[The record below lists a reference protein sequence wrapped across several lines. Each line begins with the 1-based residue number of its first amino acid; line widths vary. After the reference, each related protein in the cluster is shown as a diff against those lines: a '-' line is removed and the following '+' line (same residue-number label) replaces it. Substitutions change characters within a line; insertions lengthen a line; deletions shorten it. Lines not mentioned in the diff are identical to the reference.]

1 METFDLG
8 IAWDSEFDNEFVNDL
23 NDRALKEGVKPYLI
37 HVYNFFSS
45 LKDITDSQLTFRCFF
60 DRSSDDSSTFG
71 GLADFL
77 KKKDINFINH
87 PDNVKNSIDKSKIHS
102 MFISYGLPVP
112 KTVFL
117 KPQEEKQVL
126 EAKIQHVSV
135 PCMLKSAFGSCS
147 EGTALVINSLDDA
160 LRLMG
165 QEEDK
170 SYFAQEQVSPINLEN
185 KPAWFKVLYCFGEI
199 ILCRW
204 HPVDKEYDALS
215 LKQIYRLG
223 LHEIWPITK
232 KIKQACRLDF
242 FSTDIAMKDKGKFL
256 VVDYVNDRP
265 DMRKKSKFK
274 DALPDEIVDKVINSI
289 VSFVKKPI
297 KKDGSQSVRSKS
309 GQG

>member
-8 IAWDSEFDNEFVNDL
+8 IAWDQEQDNEFVEGL
-23 NDRALKEGVKPYLI
+23 NNYALKEGLRPYLL
-37 HVYNFFSS
+37 HGYNFYTS
-45 LKDITDSQLTFRCFF
+45 LKDISEGNINFRLFLN
-60 DRSSDDSSTFG
+60 RTSEDDPVFS
-71 GLADFL
+71 GLPDFL
-77 KKKDINFINH
+77 KRKGITFINH
-87 PDNVKNSIDKSKIHS
+87 PDNTKKSRDKFQMHS
-102 MFISYGLPVP
+102 MFVSYGLPIP

-126 EAKIQHVSV
+126 ESKIQHVSV
-135 PCMLKSAFGSCS
+135 PCILKSSFGSYGN
-147 EGTALVINSLDDA
+147 GTVLTINSLDDA

-199 ILCRW
+199 IPCRW
-204 HPVDKEYDALS
+204 HPVIREYEILP
-215 LKQIYRLG
+215 LRQIYRLG
-223 LHEIWPITK
+223 LHEIWPMTK
-232 KIKQACRLDF
+232 KIKQACKLDF

-274 DALPDEIVDKVINSI
+274 DGLPDEMVDKII
-289 VSFVKKPI
+289 GDIIAFVKQKYG
-297 KKDGSQSVRSKS
+297 KAEK
-309 GQG
+309 

>member
-1 METFDLG
+1 MEIFDLG
-8 IAWDSEFDNEFVNDL
+8 IAWDNESDNEFVNDL
-23 NDRALKEGVKPYLI
+23 NARALKVGVKPYLI
-37 HVYNFFSS
+37 HAYNFFSS
-45 LKDITDSQLTFRCFF
+45 LKDITDGQLCFNCFF

-77 KKKDINFINH
+77 KQKDINFINH

-102 MFISYGLPVP
+102 MFVSYGLPIP
-112 KTVFL
+112 KTVFI

-126 EAKIQHVSV
+126 EAKIQHISV
-135 PCMLKSAFGSCS
+135 PCVVKSAFSSCS
-147 EGTALVINSLDDA
+147 EDTALAINSLVDA

-165 QEEDK
+165 EEEDK
-170 SYFAQEQVSPINLEN
+170 SYFAQEQVASINLEN

-204 HPVDKEYDALS
+204 HPETGEYEALS
-215 LKQIYRLG
+215 LRQIYRLG
-223 LHEIWPITK
+223 LYEIWPITK
-232 KIKQACRLDF
+232 KIRQACKLDF
-242 FSTDIAMKDKGKFL
+242 FSTDIVMKEKGKFL

-289 VSFVKKPI
+289 ISFI
-297 KKDGSQSVRSKS
+297 KN
-309 GQG
+309 

>member
-1 METFDLG
+1 MEIFDLG
-8 IAWDSEFDNEFVNDL
+8 IAWDNESDNEFVNDL
-23 NDRALKEGVKPYLI
+23 NARALKVGVRPYLI
-37 HVYNFFSS
+37 HAYNFFSS
-45 LKDITDSQLTFRCFF
+45 LKNITEGELTFRCFL
-60 DRSSDDSSTFG
+60 DRFSDDTSTFG

-77 KKKDINFINH
+77 KQKDINFINH

-102 MFISYGLPVP
+102 MFVSYGLPIP
-112 KTVFL
+112 KTVFI

-126 EAKIQHVSV
+126 EAKIQHISV
-135 PCMLKSAFGSCS
+135 PCVVKSAFSSCS
-147 EGTALVINSLDDA
+147 EDTALAINSLVDA

-165 QEEDK
+165 EEEDK
-170 SYFAQEQVSPINLEN
+170 SYFAQEQVASINLEN

-204 HPVDKEYDALS
+204 HPMTGEREMLS
-215 LKQIYRLG
+215 LRQIYRLG

-232 KIKQACRLDF
+232 KVKQACKLDF
-242 FSTDIAMKDKGKFL
+242 FSTDIVMKEKGKFL

-289 VSFVKKPI
+289 ISFI
-297 KKDGSQSVRSKS
+297 KN
-309 GQG
+309 